1 MDITTKNGR
10 TSRKEQGRGVS
21 GFTLIELLVVIVV
34 MAIMAAILL
43 PALSRGKEQAKST
56 ACRSNMKQLALAFLM
71 YSEDNGDTLPWAG
84 GIGRAITS
92 PENYGADWCATPPE
106 MAGLSMTP
114 ASADLPGFGHNAECG
129 SIYPYVTSQPRKEFD
144 PDFKEPTQVYRC
156 PGIGKLGDA
165 LRVNYS
171 ANGWIDPGR
180 PFGGTAGTVAA
191 RGLLTTAVADPSRK
205 VLLLN
210 ENPDYM
216 TSPAFLPGPKKP
228 GLSMR
233 DSYFHLDR
241 ANLAFIDGHIESV
254 SSKTF
259 SSMRGRDVGLY
270 FDAGK

>member
-1 MDITTKNGR
+1 MTITTTIGR
-10 TSRKEQGRGVS
+10 TFRKEQGSGVS

-43 PALSRGKEQAKST
+43 PALSRGREQARST

-84 GIGRAITS
+84 AIGRAITS

-106 MAGLSMTP
+106 MSGLPMTP
-114 ASADLPGFGHNAECG
+114 SSAGLPGFGHNAECG

-156 PGIGKLGDA
+156 PGIGRLGDA

-171 ANGWIDPGR
+171 ANGWMDPGR
-180 PFGGTAGTVAA
+180 PFGGTAGTVSA
-191 RGLLTTAVADPSRK
+191 RGLLITAVTDASRK

-210 ENPDYM
+210 EDPGYM
-216 TSPAFLPGPKKP
+216 TSPAFPPGPKKP
-228 GLSMR
+228 GFSMR

-241 ANLAFIDGHIESV
+241 ANLAFMDGHIESV

-259 SSMRGRDVGLY
+259 SVMRGKDVGIY
-270 FDAGK
+270 FDTGK